1 MTVSNMSRDIEEKIG
16 KFEEKLEEV
25 NRIGREAGMHDD

>member
-1 MTVSNMSRDIEEKIG
+1 MTLPNISRDIEGKTG

-25 NRIGREAGMHDD
+25 NRIGTVGGYA